1 MWRGFADEVLYVR
14 LKLDLIL
21 MYGFTGTIVGVRC
34 KDGIALASDSRGTAY
49 YLVLSKRVQK
59 IFKLEERIGT
69 AISGSSGDIQSLVGL
84 LKVEANL
91 YRLNHERPI
100 STKSLAQM
108 ASNLLHGRRV
118 FPYIVAGV
126 ISGLDDDGPRLYF
139 LDPVGGKLEEEKFA
153 SAGTGS
159 TIAYGVLEQ
168 QYRDDIELEEG
179 AKLAAQSIRTAVER
193 DAATGDKI
201 VVTLIDEKGYREL
214 TEGEV
219 GKLLKK
225 A

>member
-1 MWRGFADEVLYVR
+1 
-14 LKLDLIL
+14 
-21 MYGFTGTIVGVRC
+21 MYGFTGTVVGVRC
-34 KDGIALASDSRGTAY
+34 KDGIVLASDTRGAVY

-59 IFKLEERIGT
+59 VFKLEERIG
-69 AISGSSGDIQSLVGL
+69 AAVSGSSGDIQSLVGL
-84 LKVEANL
+84 LRAEANL
-91 YRLNHERPI
+91 YRLSHGRPI

-108 ASNLLHGRRV
+108 TSNLLHGRRV

-159 TIAYGVLEQ
+159 TVAYGVLEQ
-168 QYRDDIELEEG
+168 QYRDGMGLDDG
-179 AKLAAQSIRTAVER
+179 AKLAAQSIRTAIER
-193 DAATGDKI
+193 DAATGDKT
-201 VVTLIDEKGYREL
+201 VVALIDAKGYREL
-214 TEGEV
+214 SEEEV
-219 GKLLKK
+219 EKLLKE

>member
-1 MWRGFADEVLYVR
+1 M
-14 LKLDLIL
+14 
-21 MYGFTGTIVGVRC
+21 RC
-34 KDGIALASDSRGTAY
+34 KDGIALASDTRGTDY
-49 YLVLSKRVQK
+49 YLVRSKRVHK
-59 IFKLEERIGT
+59 IFKLEERIGA
-69 AISGSSGDIQSLVGL
+69 AISGSSGDIQSLMGL
-84 LKVEANL
+84 LRAEANL

-100 STKSLAQM
+100 STKSLTQT
-108 ASNLLHGRRV
+108 ASNLLHERRV

-126 ISGLDDDGPRLYF
+126 ISGLDDDVPRLYF

-159 TIAYGVLEQ
+159 TVAYGVLEQ
-168 QYRDDIELEEG
+168 QYRDGIELKEG
-179 AKLAAQSIRTAVER
+179 ARLAAQSVKTAIER
-193 DAATGDKI
+193 DAATGDNV

-219 GKLLKK
+219 EKLLKE

>member
-1 MWRGFADEVLYVR
+1 
-14 LKLDLIL
+14 

-34 KDGIALASDSRGTAY
+34 KDGIALASDTRGTTY

-59 IFKLEERIGT
+59 IFKLEERIGA
-69 AISGSSGDIQSLVGL
+69 AISGSSGDVQSLVNML
-84 LKVEANL
+84 RAEANL
-91 YRLNHERPI
+91 YRLNQKRSI

-108 ASNLLHGRRV
+108 ASNLLHGQRL

-126 ISGLDDDGPRLYF
+126 LSGFDTDGPRLYF

-159 TIAYGVLEQ
+159 TVAYGVLEQ
-168 QYRDDIELEEG
+168 NYRDDMRLDEA
-179 AKLAAQSIRTAVER
+179 AKLAAQSIQTAIER

-201 VVTLIDEKGYREL
+201 IVALIDEKGYREL
-214 TEGEV
+214 PDAEV
-219 GKLLKK
+219 DKLVK
-225 A
+225 

>member
-1 MWRGFADEVLYVR
+1 LWRGFSDEVLYMC

-21 MYGFTGTIVGVRC
+21 MYGFTGTVVGVRC
-34 KDGIALASDSRGTAY
+34 KDGVALASDTRGTAY

-59 IFKLEERIGT
+59 IFKLEERIGA

-84 LKVEANL
+84 LRAEANL

-108 ASNLLHGRRV
+108 AANLLHGRRT

-126 ISGLDDDGPRLYF
+126 ISGLDDEGPRLYF

-159 TIAYGVLEQ
+159 TITYGVLEQ
-168 QYRDDIELEEG
+168 QYRDDMGLEEG
-179 AKLAAQSIRTAVER
+179 AKLAAQSIRTAIER

-219 GKLLKK
+219 EELLKVS
-225 A
+225 